1 MYETATVNCPWCG
14 SPTEITLDCSA
25 GSQTFVED
33 CMVCCA
39 PIVISLDFDPVTGEL
54 TDMSAVREND

>member
-1 MYETATVNCPWCG
+1 M
-14 SPTEITLDCSA
+14 TLDCSA

-39 PIVISLDFDPVTGEL
+39 PIVVQLVCDPVTGEL
-54 TDMSAVREND
+54 AGLSAVRENE

>member
-33 CMVCCA
+33 WMVCCA
-39 PIVISLDFDPVTGEL
+39 PIVVQLVCDPATGDL
-54 TDMSAVREND
+54 ANLSAVRENE